1 MTKEEWLMPG
11 AIVPVDP
18 DTTKALVDE
27 IKRLIGVIG
36 GMALQAAAPVQE
48 PLEEE
53 WIAYCWNKS
62 LIGHR
67 ISYVQYLEFVREVE
81 RAHGIKEKNNG

>member
-1 MTKEEWLMPG
+1 MTT
-11 AIVPVDP
+11 D
-18 DTTKALVDE
+18 KALKLALE
-27 IKRLIGVIG
+27 ALEAWLPTWPNLIEKQKTAITAIK
-36 GMALQAAAPVQE
+36 QARSAPEQE

-81 RAHGIKEKNNG
+81 RAHGIKEKNT